1 MRASSAPHLVSARS
15 GGGHGFHYPD
25 NKVRAS
31 SAPHLVTARSWG
43 SHGFQYPD
51 NKVRASSVPHLVL
64 ACSGGG
70 HGFQYPDNK
79 VCVSYPTLYSFNT
92 SSLSHTSP
100 GGADYVS
107 SVLSYVLWIG
117 FILKFKVFYVH
128 FFFFTLTL
136 NGPARKL
143 DTTDRRGSYSN
154 RVTM

>member
-64 ACSGGG
+64 ARSGGG

-79 VCVSYPTLYSFNT
+79 VRASRVAGVLT
-92 SSLSHTSP
+92 
-100 GGADYVS
+100 VS
-107 SVLSYVLWIG
+107 SIQ
-117 FILKFKVFYVH
+117 
-128 FFFFTLTL
+128 
-136 NGPARKL
+136 
-143 DTTDRRGSYSN
+143 TTKCVCHTPLYTASIPPHCPIPPQGEP
-154 RVTM
+154 TM